1 MDLPFLRRPLNISD
15 GPTASR
21 SKRAF
26 RANRDHRAIK
36 KLTHFMLGFKAFY
49 LTNAT
54 LADIETAHI
63 QKGRCR
69 ELGIRT
75 TARLWL

>member
-1 MDLPFLRRPLNISD
+1 
-15 GPTASR
+15 
-21 SKRAF
+21 
-26 RANRDHRAIK
+26 
-36 KLTHFMLGFKAFY
+36 MLGFKAFY